1 MGCSSFRIFFSL
13 SFLFVAEDVQALQG
27 GYFMVTEDIQDIQA
41 AHIPLGHS
49 WGDETY
55 RRVILQL
62 REDIYYWFSLASRPA
77 GQGRAKKVICVSVT
91 VCQVCSRDAI
101 YRSVYSLLTD

>member
-62 REDIYYWFSLASRPA
+62 REDIYYWFSLASRP
-77 GQGRAKKVICVSVT
+77 GQGQEGDLCECDSVS
-91 VCQVCSRDAI
+91 
-101 YRSVYSLLTD
+101 SVQP